1 MLHLNVIAET
11 SPDASP
17 DDPPFQISVGFDGYD
32 PNATSLVLA
41 DDGPYDAPYDALT
54 NRAYN
59 AQYGWLA
66 TGRWGVPAG
75 YTLYVEQL
83 DATDGLEAYEGGLG
97 ADVGGQGVVFGP
109 PHALT
114 PIFDTAGTASRWA
127 WGTRETGLRMTHH
140 WYATDTPGPHAAT
153 YRLYFEHNDTGLL
166 HPDYE
171 PGEITLLWQNPLTE
185 LAGDFNAS
193 GSVEQGDLNL
203 VLNNWGVDASR
214 LAPPGWLTQWPDDT
228 VDQEELNAVLNNW
241 GSSASPSLSNAPI
254 PEPVLGWILL
264 SAGAWIRRRANA

>member
-1 MLHLNVIAET
+1 
-11 SPDASP
+11 
-17 DDPPFQISVGFDGYD
+17 
-32 PNATSLVLA
+32 
-41 DDGPYDAPYDALT
+41 
-54 NRAYN
+54 
-59 AQYGWLA
+59 
-66 TGRWGVPAG
+66 
-75 YTLYVEQL
+75 
-83 DATDGLEAYEGGLG
+83 
-97 ADVGGQGVVFGP
+97 
-109 PHALT
+109 
-114 PIFDTAGTASRWA
+114 
-127 WGTRETGLRMTHH
+127 
-140 WYATDTPGPHAAT
+140 
-153 YRLYFEHNDTGLL
+153 LL